1 MENWKVI
8 TEFGNGMYEVSNL
21 GRVRSNAYGRR
32 TIMKY
37 SLNPQGKPQ
46 VNFTDEHSKK
56 LTRTIESLV
65 CRYHLGYIVPRRNVP
80 ANQRIM
86 YRNGNREDVR
96 IENLIL
102 PIVNRKIA

>member
-8 TEFGNGMYEVSNL
+8 TEFGNGRYEVSNF
-21 GRVRSNAYGRR
+21 GRVRSNYGRAC
-32 TIMKY
+32 TIMRY

-46 VNFTDEHSKK
+46 VNFSINSNKNI
-56 LTRTIESLV
+56 TRTIESLV
-65 CRYHLGYIVPRRNVP
+65 CRYHLNYIVPRKNVP
-80 ANQRIM
+80 ADQRII